1 MKKMNRMG
9 YKFKKVIRGNK
20 ENENS
25 KFPEHNLNYYTEE
38 TGKLD
43 DPDNFTCWTLDSGA
57 SCHMTNNLKG
67 LKDIVKHKESIVF
80 ANGETTK
87 STFKG
92 TYEGYIND
100 NKIILHNVLYIP
112 AFRRSL
118 LSIDCLSERH
128 FKTIFYNKN
137 NNNLASIYN
146 KRGNKLCTIKS
157 TKNRIYKL
165 WTSTK
170 KISFNEKNIKIC
182 NSITQLDDNME
193 LWHRRLG
200 HFNIDMIKDKL
211 KNIKIDEKC
220 EVCLRSKFRNKP
232 YKSSINRANEPFE
245 LIHMD
250 TIIVPNSSIYG
261 NKFIFTILDDYSRY
275 GWVFCLKSKSEIFNT
290 FTIWYNKVKNIH
302 NKNIKYIRSDNGTE
316 FKNNNF
322 SNFCNKEGIIQQ
334 FTVPYNLQQNG
345 RSERFNGTLIFAATA
360 MLRDAKLHHKFWE
373 DAVYTA
379 NYIHNRIPHKGINNQ
394 VPFEI
399 LYNNK
404 VD

>member
-1 MKKMNRMG
+1 
-9 YKFKKVIRGNK
+9 
-20 ENENS
+20 
-25 KFPEHNLNYYTEE
+25 
-38 TGKLD
+38 
-43 DPDNFTCWTLDSGA
+43 
-57 SCHMTNNLKG
+57 MTNNLKG
-67 LKDIVKHKESIVF
+67 LKDIVKHKESIVL

-232 YKSSINRANEPFE
+232 YKSSNIELMNPLSLSTWILLLYLIRLYMEINLFLQFLTNT
-245 LIHMD
+245 HD
-250 TIIVPNSSIYG
+250 TDG
-261 NKFIFTILDDYSRY
+261 GIL
-275 GWVFCLKSKSEIFNT
+275 SK
-290 FTIWYNKVKNIH
+290 
-302 NKNIKYIRSDNGTE
+302 
-316 FKNNNF
+316 
-322 SNFCNKEGIIQQ
+322 IQ
-334 FTVPYNLQQNG
+334 
-345 RSERFNGTLIFAATA
+345 
-360 MLRDAKLHHKFWE
+360 K
-373 DAVYTA
+373 
-379 NYIHNRIPHKGINNQ
+379 
-394 VPFEI
+394 
-399 LYNNK
+399 
-404 VD
+404 

>member
-1 MKKMNRMG
+1 
-9 YKFKKVIRGNK
+9 
-20 ENENS
+20 
-25 KFPEHNLNYYTEE
+25 
-38 TGKLD
+38 
-43 DPDNFTCWTLDSGA
+43 
-57 SCHMTNNLKG
+57 MTNNLKG

-100 NKIILHNVLYIP
+100 NKVIFYNVLYIP

-146 KRGNKLCTIKS
+146 KRGNKLCTFKS

-232 YKSSINRANEPFE
+232 YKSSINRANESFE

-250 TIIVPNSSIYG
+250 TISVPNSSIYG
-261 NKFIFTILDDYSRY
+261 NKFILTILDDYSRY
-275 GWVFCLKSKSEIFNT
+275 GWVFCLKSKSEIFILSLFGITKSRIFIIKTSNIYVLIT
-290 FTIWYNKVKNIH
+290 ELNLKIIIFLISVIKKV
-302 NKNIKYIRSDNGTE
+302 
-316 FKNNNF
+316 
-322 SNFCNKEGIIQQ
+322 
-334 FTVPYNLQQNG
+334 
-345 RSERFNGTLIFAATA
+345 
-360 MLRDAKLHHKFWE
+360 
-373 DAVYTA
+373 
-379 NYIHNRIPHKGINNQ
+379 
-394 VPFEI
+394 
-399 LYNNK
+399 
-404 VD
+404 